1 MGPTTLVSSKSRI
14 GFMTRVRFTGVQV
27 KRDSVRAGFWLRRRA
42 ESPRF
47 ARVEYIQPGNW
58 LCYID
63 LRSPADVDDEI
74 VALIRESRLI
84 GDQRHHTPYQPKG

>member
-1 MGPTTLVSSKSRI
+1 
-14 GFMTRVRFTGVQV
+14 MTRVRFTGVQV
-27 KRDSVRAGFWLRRRA
+27 RRDSLRAAFWLRRGA

-47 ARVEYIQPGNW
+47 ARVEYIPPGNW
-58 LCYID
+58 IYSID

-84 GDQRHHTPYQPKG
+84 GDQRHHSLYQPKG